1 MYRCIQTIAPLA
13 KALDLPIYLDEGI
26 GEWYGLLHHSSSPD
40 HPVPVSVENWPKYF
54 PDVAFRT
61 GETGI
66 VGNRRGE
73 TMAEIHQRVERALK
87 VIITRADGEGLDTI
101 ILCTHAAT
109 NIALGRA
116 LVKDPEVLGSRD

>member
-1 MYRCIQTIAPLA
+1 MPLA

-26 GEWYGLLHHSSSPD
+26 GEWYGLLHHPSSPD
-40 HPVPVSVENWPKYF
+40 HPIPLDVTKWPNYF
-54 PDVAFRT
+54 PEVEFRK

-66 VGNRRGE
+66 VGDRRGE
-73 TMAEIHQRVERALK
+73 SMMEIHQRAQKALDV
-87 VIITRADGEGLDTI
+87 VIRRADSDGLNTI

-116 LVKDPEVLGSRD
+116 LIGDPEVFT

>member
-1 MYRCIQTIAPLA
+1 MYRCIQTIVPFAQ
-13 KALDLPIYLDEGI
+13 ALNLPIYLDEGI

-40 HPVPVSVENWPKYF
+40 HPVPVSVADWPKFF
-54 PDVAFRT
+54 PNVKFKA

-73 TMAEIHQRVERALK
+73 TMAEIHQRVQRALE
-87 VIITRADGEGLDTI
+87 VIIARADEKGIDTI

-116 LVKDPEVLGSRD
+116 LVQDPEVLF